1 MTDNLPV
8 PDRPR
13 QKVPQWLLD
22 PVKRDR
28 VFEVWKR
35 YQRHQH
41 VSDISRDLGISVS
54 QAYLD
59 IQRAKQEA
67 RMRFQDDLETWT
79 AECIDARRDTI
90 RRAKE
95 ALTAMLDQV
104 TPSAE
109 HAAVVAPVGEELVPP
124 DGPVPAPPPPRRPDV
139 FIQAKLF
146 TEIFKVISDQQK
158 GIEDLYLVRERAARG
173 GNLEAPATGPTAGG
187 TVVVIDMKG
196 ALEAQKQAA
205 LSTPTNAA
213 ALPEPEDGLGLEGEL
228 VDEDEEAAIEGDFN
242 PAD

>member
-59 IQRAKQEA
+59 IQRAKQ
-67 RMRFQDDLETWT
+67 
-79 AECIDARRDTI
+79 
-90 RRAKE
+90 
-95 ALTAMLDQV
+95 
-104 TPSAE
+104 
-109 HAAVVAPVGEELVPP
+109 
-124 DGPVPAPPPPRRPDV
+124 
-139 FIQAKLF
+139 
-146 TEIFKVISDQQK
+146 
-158 GIEDLYLVRERAARG
+158 
-173 GNLEAPATGPTAGG
+173 
-187 TVVVIDMKG
+187 
-196 ALEAQKQAA
+196 
-205 LSTPTNAA
+205 
-213 ALPEPEDGLGLEGEL
+213 
-228 VDEDEEAAIEGDFN
+228 
-242 PAD
+242 